1 MEVFDSPEA
10 FQNLQAIFQKESD
23 KNPYK
28 QTLKI
33 QIGTLD
39 WLVLSCRKS
48 HRQNSQGDFRE
59 KYGHA
64 PNFPAA

>member
-33 QIGTLD
+33 QIG
-39 WLVLSCRKS
+39 R
-48 HRQNSQGDFRE
+48 
-59 KYGHA
+59 
-64 PNFPAA
+64 